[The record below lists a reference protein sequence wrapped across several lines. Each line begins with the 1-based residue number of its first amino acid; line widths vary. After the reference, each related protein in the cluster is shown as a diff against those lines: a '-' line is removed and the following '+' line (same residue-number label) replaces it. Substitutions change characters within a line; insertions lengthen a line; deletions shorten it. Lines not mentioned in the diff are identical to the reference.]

1 MDKNNP
7 ALKVLIVEDSPTDRR
22 ILESMLSESAKT
34 LQLLK
39 SVDTLAGAMKLLAEH
54 DFNVVILDLNLSD
67 SEGEG
72 TLARLSGKYP
82 EVAIVINTGAY
93 EDEVDLPALGPG
105 AQDFLMKGKYTAY
118 VLNKAIHYA
127 LERKRLERELT
138 NAQGRF
144 KEAQAMLAQMEKMRI
159 IGVLASGVA
168 HEVKNPLA
176 TILYGITY
184 LRDQTQSPDENVRM
198 VLANIKEAIDKA
210 NNIVNGLLDFSAAPK
225 VDRRRE
231 DLNRIIEKTLS
242 LMNHEFEKKQIAVL
256 RRFDQAIPMVEIDK
270 NRIEQVLLN
279 VMLNAIQA
287 VSDGG
292 KVEIKTHWHTLSA
305 DLSEAPY
312 LSRDKFITGQM
323 IVMCDVEDNGPGIP
337 PARLKEVFGPFF
349 TTKRDSG
356 GTGLGLSIAKGIM
369 ESHHGDI
376 FIENKQGGGTRARL
390 VFRPVSDQAHG

>member
-7 ALKVLIVEDSPTDRR
+7 TLKILIVEDSPIDRR

-34 LQLLK
+34 LKLLK
-39 SVDTLAGAMKLLAEH
+39 SVDTLAGAMRLLAEH
-54 DFNVVILDLNLSD
+54 EFNVVILDLNLPD

-72 TLARLSGKYP
+72 TLARLSSKYP

-93 EDEVDLPALGPG
+93 EDEMDLHTPGAG

-138 NAQGRF
+138 SAYDRL
-144 KEAQAMLAQMEKMRI
+144 KEAQAMLVQMEKMRV
-159 IGVLASGVA
+159 IGALASGVA
-168 HEVKNPLA
+168 HEIKNPLA
-176 TILYGITY
+176 TILHGITY
-184 LRDQTQSPDENVRM
+184 LRDQAQSPDEKVRM

-210 NNIVNGLLDFSAAPK
+210 NNIINDLLDFSAVPK

-231 DLNRIIEKTLS
+231 DLNRIIEKTLF
-242 LMNHEFEKKQIAVL
+242 LINHEFEKKHIAVL
-256 RRFDQAIPMVEIDK
+256 KRFDQAIPMVEIDK

-279 VMLNAIQA
+279 VMLNAVQA

-292 KVEIKTHWHTLSA
+292 KVEIKTHWHALSV
-305 DLSEAPY
+305 DLSEVPH
-312 LSRDKFITGQM
+312 LPRDKFIPGQT
-323 IVMCDVEDNGPGIP
+323 VVVCDVEDNGQGIP
-337 PARLKEVFGPFF
+337 PARLKEIFDPFF
-349 TTKRDSG
+349 TTKQDSG
-356 GTGLGLSIAKGIM
+356 GTGLGLSISKGIM

-390 VFRPVSDQAHG
+390 VFRSASDHAEG